1 MDHLNLH
8 PEETPNIC
16 FRVDVAAIREAI
28 HKFGR
33 VDSNG
38 LPLETSAFAD
48 PTSPSTCLP
57 QAFEDY
63 EDAEHHLLY
72 KPVSG
77 DYHNVSEKYMVWVYP
92 LGSHTEVAQ

>member
-1 MDHLNLH
+1 M
-8 PEETPNIC
+8 
-16 FRVDVAAIREAI
+16 REAI

-57 QAFEDY
+57 QVFEDY
-63 EDAEHHLLY
+63 EDAEHHVLY

-77 DYHNVSEKYMVWVYP
+77 DYSNVSLLLYFENYFT
-92 LGSHTEVAQ
+92 LAQVDVVV